1 VKILKEAKLDLYGPL
16 KTKAK
21 LKITIEEEE

>member
-1 VKILKEAKLDLYGPL
+1 LIYGPL

-21 LKITIEEEE
+21 AKL